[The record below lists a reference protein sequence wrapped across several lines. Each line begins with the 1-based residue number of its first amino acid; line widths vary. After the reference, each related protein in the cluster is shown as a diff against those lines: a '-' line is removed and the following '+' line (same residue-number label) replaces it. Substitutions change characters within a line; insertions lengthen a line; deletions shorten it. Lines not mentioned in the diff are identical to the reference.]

1 MRGLIK
7 APNTTTAKQSMTS
20 RKVKPFFSFYI
31 GCCRVGKWASEI
43 ALCVYIQYST
53 KRRRRRG
60 ALVLSGARWESD
72 MTGCVAFPKNSR
84 NKYSQ
89 KMRQNK
95 RLNFVGVTTL
105 RLIIFGSVEKYG
117 RAVLSFENCHREL
130 VFGRPI
136 VVKFLSM
143 RKKVEI
149 DNVDPIYVFRAFL
162 FKRHHDSR
170 IKGGEKYRNN
180 SNNCSSPKTAANRR
194 AQRRLF

>member
-1 MRGLIK
+1 MLPCGEVGVGNCIVCVHSVQHKEKEEEGSPRTKWG
-7 APNTTTAKQSMTS
+7 P
-20 RKVKPFFSFYI
+20 
-31 GCCRVGKWASEI
+31 VGKWHDW
-43 ALCVYIQYST
+43 L
-53 KRRRRRG
+53 RG
-60 ALVLSGARWESD
+60 FSQK
-72 MTGCVAFPKNSR
+72 FPKQI
-84 NKYSQ
+84 SQ

-105 RLIIFGSVEKYG
+105 RLFIFGSVEKYG

-180 SNNCSSPKTAANRR
+180 SNNCSFPKTAANRR